1 MKKVITEMRAT
12 PLAIAAIMAALA
24 TLRPAQAHAQ
34 AAPAEP
40 PPQPVVEAPVQTP
53 APSMQPSTDMPPADA
68 AMTPPP
74 VPPPS
79 VPVAEPPAEVAPPPP
94 PPTEDMQHAPMGI
107 HAWGRVGTRLQSFQ
121 DPKKLDRLSED
132 GDLELHFDGNATKEI
147 GLTGNIAAIFGP
159 TSGPGGS
166 SDIQG
171 TLAILDLIVRFDIDD
186 AFHIWA
192 GRMLVPS
199 DRANFSGTWFE
210 APWYYPGT
218 FAIAERGFPV
228 GFMGPREGPY
238 GRNDGAT
245 IWGQVNGGLFKYY
258 LSAFNLYDS
267 AQKPLWSG
275 RLNLS
280 LLNPEPGYYHSS
292 TYYGKDILAIGIGGQ
307 MQKDGSTMTPMG
319 ATAPTGIDDA
329 ALFNADVL
337 FEKNLQAS
345 GVLDIEGAVYVY
357 MGDFEAYKYS
367 YLALVSWLTP
377 EKVGP
382 GKIQPLVRFQQGKF
396 KSTDQTDSSVEAQIG
411 YVIADYNARVSLGYQ
426 YTKVNDKSGNGIY
439 LGMQVLK

>member
-1 MKKVITEMRAT
+1 MKKAMTKMRLISLAILTVWVAAGSLDPTRARAQADPDQPAAVPEASAPMSPAT
-12 PLAIAAIMAALA
+12 PTA
-24 TLRPAQAHAQ
+24 
-34 AAPAEP
+34 
-40 PPQPVVEAPVQTP
+40 
-53 APSMQPSTDMPPADA
+53 DMPPPVE
-68 AMTPPP
+68 TPPVMAP
-74 VPPPS
+74 APIPPPS
-79 VPVAEPPAEVAPPPP
+79 VPVAEAPPPP
-94 PPTEDMQHAPMGI
+94 PPPPPSEDIQHAPIGI

-121 DPKKLDRLSED
+121 DPKKLDHLSED

-147 GLTGNIAAIFGP
+147 GLTGNIAAVFGP
-159 TSGPGGS
+159 NAGAGGTA
-166 SDIQG
+166 DIQG
-171 TLAILDLIVRFDIDD
+171 TLAILDLIARFDIDD

-218 FAIAERGFPV
+218 FAIGQRGGA

-245 IWGQVNGGLFKYY
+245 VWGQVNGGLFKYY

-267 AQKPLWSG
+267 KQKPLWSG

-280 LLNPEPGYYHSS
+280 LLSPEPGYYHSS

-307 MQKDGSTMTPMG
+307 MQKDGSTFTPMG
-319 ATAPTGIDDA
+319 ATAPTSIDDA

-337 FEKNLQAS
+337 FEKNLKEA
-345 GVLDIEGAVYVY
+345 GVLDIEGAVYAY
-357 MGDFEAYKYS
+357 MGANEAYKYS
-367 YLALVSWLTP
+367 YLALISWLTP

-396 KSTDQTDSSVEAQIG
+396 KSTDQTDTSVEAQIG
-411 YVIADYNARVSLGYQ
+411 YVIAEYNARVSLGYQ
-426 YTKVNDKSGNGIY
+426 YTKVNDLSGNGIY